1 MKENTV
7 LPKLFIGIDIH
18 KRSWKIKTVTDLFDG
33 KSFTCPPNAHELKKW
48 VDKNYPLY
56 SVSCA
61 YEAGCCGYIAHRTFL
76 QFGWSSKVVNPAD
89 IARTNK
95 SQYQKTDKSRKQ
107 YKKDYY
113 LLKSIPGIGG
123 IVACGILSELGDLRR
138 FNNMKQLA
146 SYVGL
151 IPTIKQSGDHSKNL
165 GMTPRANR
173 IMRSYFVEAA
183 WQALRF
189 DPVMQKYYR
198 KHSGKDSKRILIKVA
213 RKLLCGARAVVVS
226 GMEYQTGIEL

>member
-1 MKENTV
+1 
-7 LPKLFIGIDIH
+7 
-18 KRSWKIKTVTDLFDG
+18 
-33 KSFTCPPNAHELKKW
+33 
-48 VDKNYPLY
+48 
-56 SVSCA
+56 
-61 YEAGCCGYIAHRTFL
+61 
-76 QFGWSSKVVNPAD
+76 
-89 IARTNK
+89 
-95 SQYQKTDKSRKQ
+95 
-107 YKKDYY
+107 
-113 LLKSIPGIGG
+113 
-123 IVACGILSELGDLRR
+123 
-138 FNNMKQLA
+138 MKQLA

-213 RKLLCGARAVVVS
+213 RKLLCRARAVVVS